1 MKRKRLI
8 PIIVLLLAAAG
19 AAYYYFNYVRSPEA
33 DTSIKISGHIEVTE
47 VDMSF
52 RIAGHVE
59 KLFVDEGD
67 SVKKDEPIAVL
78 DQTVFIDKKDQAKA
92 MVDELRERILSMDT
106 VIGMKEELLDAD
118 VERAKAGVS
127 AAKERYLSLERGS
140 REQEIREAQA
150 NIDRAKAELDQRKRD
165 LARMKRLYE
174 NNIIA
179 ASRYE
184 DSFTARDSAQAAY
197 DAALERFR
205 LVKEGPRKE
214 NVSEGKAN
222 LEGSKASLTMAEA
235 SVREVKKLKHDRN
248 ALKAQLDQARA
259 ALALAEYDL
268 AESTIYAPFDGFV
281 TVKDVEQDE
290 FVQPGTPVLTVA
302 HLADVWVRTYVPE
315 TQLGRVRL
323 GQQAEV
329 TTDTFPDKIYPG
341 VVTFISPVAEFT
353 PKNVQTKEERV
364 KLVYRIKVTVDNAKR
379 ELKVGMPV
387 DVVLR

>member
-19 AAYYYFNYVRSPEA
+19 AAYYYFNYVRSQEA

-92 MVDELRERILSMDT
+92 MVDEFRERILSMDT
-106 VIGMKEELLDAD
+106 VIGMKEDLLDAD

-140 REQEIREAQA
+140 RDQEIREAQA

-248 ALKAQLDQARA
+248 ALEAQLEQARA
-259 ALALAEYDL
+259 ALALAENDL